1 MSTPTTFRKRQ
12 RRALLVHLAVG
23 CGITGAVCAL
33 AILIGFRLN
42 VVFFVLLAAVV
53 AVAIWLV
60 RYVVRPAREV
70 ADQAPVLD
78 VLHLQSRNG
87 DPRVRKLEEFLYG
100 SQPRFNLATPQLRKV
115 IAELVADRV
124 AAGADADSLSPELRD
139 YLEADPARAVDRR
152 RIRMMI
158 KEITAL

>member
-1 MSTPTTFRKRQ
+1 MSPQLIRKELLRP
-12 RRALLVHLAVG
+12 LLVHLAVG
-23 CGITGAVCAL
+23 CGSVGLVCAL
-33 AILIGFRLN
+33 ALLIGFSLN
-42 VVFFVLLAAVV
+42 IAFFVLLAAVV
-53 AVAIWLV
+53 AVGVWLV
-60 RYVVRPAREV
+60 RYVVRPAPGV

-78 VLHLQSRNG
+78 VLHLQSRNA

-100 SQPRFNLATPQLRKV
+100 SQPRFDLATPQLRKV

-124 AAGADADSLSPELRD
+124 EAGADSDRLSPELRA
-139 YLEADPARAVDRR
+139 YLEADPARPVDRR

>member
-1 MSTPTTFRKRQ
+1 MSKPLIRKG
-12 RRALLVHLAVG
+12 LLRPLLIHLAVG
-23 CGITGAVCAL
+23 CGSIGAVCVLAL
-33 AILIGFRLN
+33 LIGFTLN
-42 VVFFVLLAAVV
+42 IAFFVLLAAVV
-53 AVAIWLV
+53 AVGVWLV

-70 ADQAPVLD
+70 VDQAPVLD
-78 VLHLQSRNG
+78 VLHLQSRNA

-100 SQPRFNLATPQLRKV
+100 SQPRFDLATPQLRKV

-124 AAGADADSLSPELRD
+124 EAGGDADQLSPELRA
-139 YLEADPARAVDRR
+139 YLEADPARPVDRR